1 MITTLSGAFGED
13 AVNNA
18 NEVLYALQGMKTVE
32 QRIMDYYG
40 ITRADFTNTKK
51 LREAGVKH
59 TPRLAELGVTKER
72 FEGLFKDVLDFNTT
86 DYGEQRSKDSTDSTP
101 GLTTEPVVQDSGK
114 KPGRYKA

>member
-1 MITTLSGAFGED
+1 MITTLAGAFGDE

-40 ITRADFTNTKK
+40 ITKADFTNTKK
-51 LREAGVKH
+51 LKEAGVKH

-86 DYGEQRSKDSTDSTP
+86 DYGEQWGEDSTDSTD
-101 GLTTEPVVQDSGK
+101 GLATESVVQNSGK
-114 KPGRYKA
+114 KPGRPKA